1 MGRNLKRGAQ
11 SVNDWNL
18 GSREEANRRQERDHW
33 PFTTGFTWVWAFK
46 LVCMC
51 PLCYTSLKLYPF
63 SNGCTVSV
71 LWLLE
76 SWNRSLN
83 SFKTV
88 ALMVIACSSVW
99 NFWANAGRTD
109 PTGRK
114 PHPITAFSR
123 PKDYEIGRPNSVR
136 LGMGRWHGTRYRTF
150 WWCSQGDITQGKGTI
165 QTTWGSL
172 SAAMGVSESL
182 CTSRWQQNRS
192 MRTKYLKKAWPM
204 DLRGAGAPRN
214 CARSSTLVQTWHP
227 QEVLSS
233 KFP

>member
-88 ALMVIACSSVW
+88 ALMVFACSSMW
-99 NFWANAGRTD
+99 NFWANAGQD
-109 PTGRK
+109 WPYRK
-114 PHPITAFSR
+114 KTSSHHC
-123 PKDYEIGRPNSVR
+123 
-136 LGMGRWHGTRYRTF
+136 L
-150 WWCSQGDITQGKGTI
+150 QQTQGLWNRETKQCEAGNGKMA
-165 QTTWGSL
+165 WDK
-172 SAAMGVSESL
+172 V
-182 CTSRWQQNRS
+182 QNF
-192 MRTKYLKKAWPM
+192 
-204 DLRGAGAPRN
+204 
-214 CARSSTLVQTWHP
+214 LVMFTGWYHTR
-227 QEVLSS
+227 
-233 KFP
+233 